1 MHIALH
7 TASTTPSFRGEP
19 ALQGVWIQGHT
30 PIWFSLQLTTIYPF
44 VFSFVTRLAFSP
56 ERKKRASI
64 EFLITHTHTN
74 IRTFTVTSHNT
85 VFFLPKRH
93 LCTNVMNRAWTF
105 GSPRSTLMCRHS
117 FLHRTFLAV
126 DGPPN
131 ILGRALMLVISIGPG
146 YEQRRRCRAADASS
160 TFLSLPRVELV
171 RRHSTVTLSLDRRR
185 CKRRP
190 ADENAVTATSR
201 NPIAH
206 PDLDHTRARPT
217 ARHRKYTL
225 ASSPFSTHP
234 FSSSTPDSLLQF
246 GQEDD
251 EGEKNTHFLA
261 Y

>member
-74 IRTFTVTSHNT
+74 IRTFTVTSHDT

-160 TFLSLPRVELV
+160 TFLSLPSRVGSSSQ
-171 RRHSTVTLSLDRRR
+171 HSHTKS
-185 CKRRP
+185 RP
-190 ADENAVTATSR
+190 APLQATTGRRKCSNSDFPKSHCPSR
-201 NPIAH
+201 PG
-206 PDLDHTRARPT
+206 PHTRAPNGT
-217 ARHRKYTL
+217 PPEIYARLQPFFNPPFFFLDTGL
-225 ASSPFSTHP
+225 SPSFRTRR
-234 FSSSTPDSLLQF
+234 
-246 GQEDD
+246 
-251 EGEKNTHFLA
+251 
-261 Y
+261 